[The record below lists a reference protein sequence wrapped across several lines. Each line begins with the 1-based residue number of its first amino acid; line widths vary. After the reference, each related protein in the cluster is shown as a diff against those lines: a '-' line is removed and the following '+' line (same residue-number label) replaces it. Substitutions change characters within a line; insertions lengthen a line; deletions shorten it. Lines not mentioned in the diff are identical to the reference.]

1 LHSEDL
7 LDMPQ
12 KDKIDRQRLARR
24 VAQEFRAGEVVGLG
38 PGMPTLISGEVPAG
52 WGVWFLADSGALGY
66 RATEPRTGLS
76 SSAAEVSGG
85 PVDSN
90 GQPVVFSPG
99 GVVLS
104 LVDVAAMIRGGHVG
118 TAVLQPAR
126 VRPSGDFTH
135 WTTADTPG
143 LFSPASAVD
152 WASGSGRVI
161 AMMPHTDPEGFPN
174 IVAEHPLPLDGVR
187 CVDMI
192 ITDVAVF
199 SVASNGL
206 MMLELAPGW
215 RVDDVAAI
223 TGASLKVSPDV
234 KEMTFD
240 LPHLEFAGKVYS
252 SGLEAVQDLPDDAV
266 VNIDGFGGPG
276 GMAHYLLTALRDHG
290 AKGLTLIS
298 NTAGIAGVVGFG
310 TPPGLRAIDHS
321 ILVDRNQVAK
331 AIASFPVSPSA
342 SRPSSFE
349 LAYQRGEVELEL
361 VPQGTLAERLR
372 SGGAGVGAFY
382 TPTGAGTLLA
392 EGKET
397 RIIDGKEYVLET
409 GLTADYCLIRGH
421 KADTLGNVVYKGTSR
436 NFNAVM
442 APAARVTVVEVD
454 EIVEPGTLSPEEIIT
469 PGVYVD
475 RIVQRPAGFSPYE

>member
-1 LHSEDL
+1 
-7 LDMPQ
+7 
-12 KDKIDRQRLARR
+12 
-24 VAQEFRAGEVVGLG
+24 
-38 PGMPTLISGEVPAG
+38 MPTLIPEGVPAD
-52 WGVWFLADSGALGY
+52 WGIWFLSDSGALGY
-66 RATEPRTGLS
+66 RGAEPPTDPGSFDTE
-76 SSAAEVSGG
+76 

-90 GQPVVFSPG
+90 GRPVVFAPG

-104 LVDVAAMIRGGHVG
+104 LLDMAAMIRGGYVG

-126 VRPSGDFTH
+126 VGPSGDFTH
-135 WTTADTPG
+135 WTTAYTPG
-143 LFSPASAVD
+143 VFSPASAID

-161 AMMPHTDPEGFPN
+161 AMMPHAGPEGSPN
-174 IVAEHPLPLDGVR
+174 ILGETRLPLDGVG
-187 CVDMI
+187 CVDTI
-192 ITDVAVF
+192 ITDAAVF
-199 SVASNGL
+199 SVTANGL
-206 MMLELAPGW
+206 TLLELAPGW
-215 RVDDVAAI
+215 SVDDVTAI
-223 TGASLKVSPDV
+223 TGASLNVSPDV

-240 LPHLEFAGKVYS
+240 LPHLEFPGKVFA

-266 VNIDGFGGPG
+266 VNIDGFAGPG
-276 GMAHYLLTALRDHG
+276 GMPHYLLTALRVQG
-290 AKGLTLIS
+290 AKGLTIIG
-298 NTAGIAGVVGFG
+298 NTAGIARVGGFG
-310 TPPGLRAIDHS
+310 TPPGRQAIDHS

-331 AIASFPVSPSA
+331 AIASYPVSPSA

-349 LAYQRGEVELEL
+349 LAYQRGEVELEV

-372 SGGAGVGAFY
+372 AGGAGVGAFY

-409 GLTADYCLIRGH
+409 GLIADFCLIRGL

-454 EIVEPGTLSPEEIIT
+454 EIVEPGELGPEEIVT

-475 RIVQRPAGFSPYE
+475 RIVQRPADFSPYE